1 MHSYNKNKRK
11 GKEGYCV
18 VKLDVHKADRGMEIL
33 GEDDGK
39 IGFPNWVCGAFNDWC
54 YFCKIQSEV

>member
-18 VKLDVHKADRGMEIL
+18 VKLDVAKGYNRGMEIL
-33 GEDDGK
+33 GADDGK
-39 IGFPNWVCGAFNDWC
+39 TGFSNWVCGAFNDWC
-54 YFCKIQSEV
+54 